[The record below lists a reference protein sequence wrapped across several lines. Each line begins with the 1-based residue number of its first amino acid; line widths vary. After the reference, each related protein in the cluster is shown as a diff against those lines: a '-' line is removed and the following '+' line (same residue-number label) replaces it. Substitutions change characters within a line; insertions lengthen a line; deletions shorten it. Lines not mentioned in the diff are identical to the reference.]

1 MILRRPFFWII
12 LLIAAGFIYAP
23 LHGNNVSLRED
34 LILVAIAIILA
45 SNLNL
50 MIGYTGYVNFGHI
63 VFYGLGGYVGLY
75 LTTVRSWNLVLSALM
90 AGVVVSLCAFLFG
103 LAILRL
109 RGAYFALATIGILQ
123 AVQAFVSNFDPWGRS
138 TGMYLSFNSYQS
150 LGGAR
155 HALWITY
162 FLIIAVMALSM
173 IVSLVIKNSK
183 FGLGLFA
190 IREDEDAAV
199 VLGVNATVYKAIIYS
214 VSAFLP
220 AVAGALMF
228 FKNGMIDPS
237 IAFEYMLSL
246 EGIVMLMLGGQG
258 SVIGAALGGALYE
271 RLRSYLLTSPIL
283 SNFHLVIAGG
293 LLLIVVL
300 VRAWRLDWLGVSPGT
315 AGAQGD
321 RMSTLLEVRGVS
333 KRFGGLVAV
342 SDVSF
347 SIDEG
352 EIVGLIGPNG
362 AGKTTLFNVVN
373 GVYKANQG
381 TITFAGKDITR
392 LFAGSGGSPRI
403 GAHPPDREALERPYG
418 AGQRHGGCLLRPRI
432 SRYGRRTQGSFRSA
446 AAGWIGGPREHDG
459 ALADHRRQEAL
470 GNSAGAGGE
479 TQAPVAGRGAGGT

>member
-34 LILVAIAIILA
+34 LILIAIAIILA

-75 LTTVRSWNLVLSALM
+75 LTTVRGWNLVLSALV
-90 AGVVVSLCAFLFG
+90 AGVVVSLCGFLFG

-123 AVQAFVSNFDPWGRS
+123 AVQAFVSNFDPCGRS
-138 TGMYLSFNSYQS
+138 TGMYLSFASYQP

-155 HALWITY
+155 RALWITY

-173 IVSLVIKNSK
+173 ILSLAIKNSK

-199 VLGVNATVYKAIIYS
+199 VLGVNATLYKAIIYS

-258 SVIGAALGGALYE
+258 SVIGAALGGTLYE
-271 RLRSYLLTSPIL
+271 KLRSYLLTSPVL

-293 LLLIVVL
+293 LLLMVVL
-300 VRAWRLDWLGVSPGT
+300 FAPG
-315 AGAQGD
+315 
-321 RMSTLLEVRGVS
+321 
-333 KRFGGLVAV
+333 
-342 SDVSF
+342 
-347 SIDEG
+347 
-352 EIVGLIGPNG
+352 GLIGW
-362 AGKTTLFNVVN
+362 LYRWV
-373 GVYKANQG
+373 
-381 TITFAGKDITR
+381 
-392 LFAGSGGSPRI
+392 PR
-403 GAHPPDREALERPYG
+403 
-418 AGQRHGGCLLRPRI
+418 
-432 SRYGRRTQGSFRSA
+432 SRKV
-446 AAGWIGGPREHDG
+446 IE
-459 ALADHRRQEAL
+459 
-470 GNSAGAGGE
+470 
-479 TQAPVAGRGAGGT
+479 

>member
-12 LLIAAGFIYAP
+12 LVIAAAFIYVP
-23 LHGNNVSLRED
+23 LHDNDVSLRED
-34 LILVAIAIILA
+34 LILIAIAIILA

-63 VFYGLGGYVGLY
+63 VFYGLGGYLGLY
-75 LTTVRSWNLVLSALM
+75 LTTVHGWNLAVSALL
-90 AGVVVSLCAFLFG
+90 AGVVVSSSAFLFG
-103 LAILRL
+103 LVLLRL

-162 FLIIAVMALSM
+162 FLIIAVMALSL
-173 IVSLVIKNSK
+173 IVSLAIKNSK

-199 VLGVNATVYKAIIYS
+199 VLGVNATMYKSIIYS
-214 VSAFLP
+214 LSAFLP

-237 IAFEYMLSL
+237 SAFEYMLSL

-258 SVIGAALGGALYE
+258 SVVGAALGGTLYE
-271 RLRSYLLTSPIL
+271 KLRSYLLTSPAL

-300 VRAWRLDWLGVSPGT
+300 FAPG
-315 AGAQGD
+315 
-321 RMSTLLEVRGVS
+321 
-333 KRFGGLVAV
+333 
-342 SDVSF
+342 
-347 SIDEG
+347 
-352 EIVGLIGPNG
+352 GLIGW
-362 AGKTTLFNVVN
+362 L
-373 GVYKANQG
+373 Y
-381 TITFAGKDITR
+381 R
-392 LFAGSGGSPRI
+392 LVPR
-403 GAHPPDREALERPYG
+403 AHKVIE
-418 AGQRHGGCLLRPRI
+418 
-432 SRYGRRTQGSFRSA
+432 
-446 AAGWIGGPREHDG
+446 
-459 ALADHRRQEAL
+459 
-470 GNSAGAGGE
+470 
-479 TQAPVAGRGAGGT
+479 

>member
-12 LLIAAGFIYAP
+12 LLIAAAFIYAP
-23 LHGNNVSLRED
+23 LRGNNVSLRED
-34 LILVAIAIILA
+34 LILIAIAIILA

-75 LTTVRSWNLVLSALM
+75 LTTVRAWNLVLSALV
-90 AGVVVSLCAFLFG
+90 AGVVVSACTFLFG

-155 HALWITY
+155 RALWVTY

-199 VLGVNATVYKAIIYS
+199 VLGVNATLYKAIIYS

-258 SVIGAALGGALYE
+258 SVIGAALGGTLYE
-271 RLRSYLLTSPIL
+271 KLRSYLLTSPVL

-300 VRAWRLDWLGVSPGT
+300 FAPG
-315 AGAQGD
+315 
-321 RMSTLLEVRGVS
+321 
-333 KRFGGLVAV
+333 
-342 SDVSF
+342 
-347 SIDEG
+347 
-352 EIVGLIGPNG
+352 GLIGW
-362 AGKTTLFNVVN
+362 VH
-373 GVYKANQG
+373 
-381 TITFAGKDITR
+381 R
-392 LFAGSGGSPRI
+392 LLPRARKVI
-403 GAHPPDREALERPYG
+403 E
-418 AGQRHGGCLLRPRI
+418 
-432 SRYGRRTQGSFRSA
+432 
-446 AAGWIGGPREHDG
+446 
-459 ALADHRRQEAL
+459 
-470 GNSAGAGGE
+470 
-479 TQAPVAGRGAGGT
+479 